1 MALTSR
7 NVKAQQPYSVKLTFE
22 GIAKYS
28 IIEYVPNGDGWK
40 VGNVVQVDGNSAD
53 ARTDEYA
60 LTPLAKGER
69 RLVAVGANMSSA
81 TGDED
86 VSMTV
91 TFAQGGDALYSDKQS
106 GHDGGDRSEEHTS
119 ELQSPM

>member
-1 MALTSR
+1 
-7 NVKAQQPYSVKLTFE
+7 VKLTFE

-91 TFAQGGDALYSDKQS
+91 TFTQGGDAFYSDKQS
-106 GHDGGDRSEEHTS
+106 GHDSGDIVVLWSRTVFVGN
-119 ELQSPM
+119 